1 MRRADSELSIQLE
14 SRTDYPQR
22 IPMATQT
29 RTYNRAIFLF
39 RRDLRVHDNTGLIKA
54 VTEASEV
61 LPCFIFDPRQY
72 RDHPYRSV
80 PGLEFMLESLRELD
94 EELQRH
100 GGTLFIAEGDPVEQL
115 RALVTSEQIDAVYFN
130 RDYSPF
136 ARARDKAIHD
146 ALASSGIKVH
156 HFADT
161 LLREPEEALKD
172 DGTPYSVFTP
182 FYKRTRTAPV
192 DSPRK
197 IPSAR
202 WLHPASTRNLGLD
215 FLDRVHTGVM
225 PGRIDKGGRTNGLA
239 ILRRAES
246 FSEYKDRRDFP
257 SISGTTRLSPHNK
270 FGTVSIREAFHT
282 FAALGAVGEPL
293 VRQFYWR
300 DFFTHVGFHWP
311 HVFGKA
317 FKPNFDRVEWVD
329 NEENFT
335 RWCDGETGFPIVD
348 AGMRELR
355 ETGYMH
361 NRVRMITA
369 SFLTKDLHI
378 DWRDGERH
386 FARHLVDYDPCVNN
400 GSWQWASSTGC
411 DAQPY
416 FRIFNPWLQQ
426 AKFDPDAAYVKRWV
440 PELRDLSPARIHAL
454 AEEEGYGRY
463 PRPMVDHAIEKAVT
477 EELFEVVKEGSAT

>member
-1 MRRADSELSIQLE
+1 MTTP
-14 SRTDYPQR
+14 SRSYK
-22 IPMATQT
+22 
-29 RTYNRAIFLF
+29 RAIFLF
-39 RRDLRVHDNTGLIKA
+39 RRDLRVHDNTGLIRA
-54 VTEASEV
+54 VTEANEV

-72 RDHPYRSV
+72 KDHPYRSV
-80 PGLEFMLESLRELD
+80 PGLEFMLESLRELHT
-94 EELQRH
+94 ELGEH
-100 GGTLFIAEGDPVEQL
+100 GGHLFIAAGDPVEEL
-115 RALVTSEQIDAVYFN
+115 SKIAAAEQIDAVYFN

-136 ARARDKAIHD
+136 ARSRDKAIHET
-146 ALASSGIKVH
+146 LSSLGIKVH

-161 LLREPEEALKD
+161 LLNEPEMSLKG

-182 FYKRTRTAPV
+182 FYKRTRETPV
-192 DSPRK
+192 EAPRK
-197 IPSAR
+197 LPPAR
-202 WLHPASTRNLGLD
+202 WLHPSTAQSLGLQ
-215 FLDRVHTGVM
+215 FLDRVHPGTM
-225 PGRIDKGGRTNGLA
+225 PGRLDKGGRTHGLS
-239 ILRRAES
+239 ILRHAEN
-246 FSEYKDRRDFP
+246 FAAYKDRRDFP
-257 SISGTTRLSPHNK
+257 AVAGTTRLSPHNK

-282 FAALGAVGEPL
+282 FQALGAAGEPL

-317 FKPNFDRVEWVD
+317 FKPHFDRVEWLS
-329 NEENFT
+329 NEEHFA

-378 DWRDGERH
+378 DWRAGERH
-386 FARHLVDYDPCVNN
+386 FARHLVDYDPSVNN

-426 AKFDPDAAYVKRWV
+426 AKFDPEAVYIKQWI
-440 PELRDLSPARIHAL
+440 PELRDLSTGRIHAL
-454 AEEEGYGRY
+454 AEEKGHGRY
-463 PRPMVDHAIEKAVT
+463 PPPMVDHAIEKALT
-477 EELFEVVKEGSAT
+477 EELFEVVKER